1 MRILRIPPVV
11 CVLVKEDTTPQWKDS
26 GVGAGS
32 PVIATW
38 VSPWEAATRT
48 SVLKQAVQLTG
59 GSEASL
65 PVEVMVMALK

>member
-1 MRILRIPPVV
+1 MCLGERGHYPHNGKTVGSDLSFLP
-11 CVLVKEDTTPQWKDS
+11 L
-26 GVGAGS
+26 GAGS

-48 SVLKQAVQLTG
+48 SVLKQVLQLMG